1 MKRAVSVVLQMVLYL
16 AVYAVGCILPAVHKL
31 PEWTVT
37 MSSGRLFVLDG
48 LVFMTIVFV
57 LIVGT
62 QAARRRLQHAW
73 AAPILAFVLS
83 VVLLLATRFPLAL
96 ISPSSGTMM

>member
-16 AVYAVGCILPAVHKL
+16 VLYAVGCILPGLHKL

-48 LVFMTIVFV
+48 LIFMGILFV
-57 LIVGT
+57 LIVGI

-73 AAPILAFVLS
+73 GAPVLAFVLS
-83 VVLLLATRFPLAL
+83 LVLLLATRFPLAQITPTNSL
-96 ISPSSGTMM
+96 M